1 MFHTC
6 FVSASP
12 NWGMIRFWLRFWYLD
27 FWQLSGSIT
36 QQIHEITWCREFL
49 SEHWLHS
56 SHKTLVF
63 NMSMFLPRMNAP
75 CFSIRGFPIFVAIGI
90 TFLRYCS
97 SPQKLERRWNM
108 QGWMLLLYLISMCI
122 CACLTVIYFATRKIL
137 DIPSRMD
144 LLMGLLWFN
153 NHWFPYN
160 FP

>member
-1 MFHTC
+1 MLC
-6 FVSASP
+6 FRIP
-12 NWGMIRFWLRFWYLD
+12 KLRDDPILTKILIPWFLTVEWFNHPADSRDHVMQRISFRTL
-27 FWQLSGSIT
+27 T
-36 QQIHEITWCREFL
+36 AQQSQNIG
-49 SEHWLHS
+49 
-56 SHKTLVF
+56 F